1 MNVLLALALLL
12 QESPE
17 AAFRKIEAAAEGAQ
31 SLKVLFTLVAS
42 SEPDVTNR
50 GTFSVEGNSKA
61 RLSADLRLKR
71 GERLVLSSELEGKQ
85 MKSSLAGRE
94 IQFQVDG
101 AAARSNFNMY
111 LSRLGLF
118 AGALFEHGFWSGA
131 NGRRQNPPITIDLKQ
146 MFGVSN
152 FADLGEG
159 KGGTRIISH
168 EFTTAFKPCP
178 FRSAKIWY
186 DTNTYRVRRREAHGE
201 FEGRE
206 ETIIEVYE
214 YEGEAAGGGGGKVV
228 PAPAPVRTEAE
239 QDVLFIQARI
249 VVAQE
254 HLRNGRKQKAVDLL
268 EDLVLSFPRH
278 ALTPEIQ
285 RLLEAAKK
293 S

>member
-1 MNVLLALALLL
+1 MNVMLALALLL

-17 AAFRKIEAAAEGAQ
+17 AAFKKVEAAAEEAK

-61 RLSADLRLKR
+61 RLSANVKSKS
-71 GERLVLSSELEGKQ
+71 GERMVISSELEGRQ
-85 MKSSLAGRE
+85 LKSSMAGHE
-94 IQFQVDG
+94 IQLQVDG

-118 AGALFEHGFWSGA
+118 AGAMFEHGFWSGA
-131 NGRRQNPPITIDLKQ
+131 NGRRQNQPIMIDLKQ

-159 KGGTRIISH
+159 KGGTRILSH

-178 FRSAKIWY
+178 FRSAKVWY
-186 DTNTYRVRRREAHGE
+186 DTNSYRVRRREARWDFG
-201 FEGRE
+201 GRE
-206 ETIIEVYE
+206 ETIIEEYE
-214 YEGEAAGGGGGKVV
+214 YEGEAAGGGGGKLA

-254 HLRNGRKQKAVDLL
+254 HLKNGRKQKAVDVL

-278 ALTPEIQ
+278 ALTPEVK